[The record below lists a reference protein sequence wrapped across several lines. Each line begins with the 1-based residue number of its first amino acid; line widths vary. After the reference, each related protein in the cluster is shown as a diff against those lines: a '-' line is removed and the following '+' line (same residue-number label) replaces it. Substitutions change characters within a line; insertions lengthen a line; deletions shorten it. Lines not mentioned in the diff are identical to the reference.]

1 MKSKKEKKKQEKLRK
16 ERKMEIIAKIFREM
30 RDDIFPRRPKY
41 ICSKRYKVKEITS
54 VEKTS
59 FEEIRSEEFAIV
71 EKDENMPMMEEQVG
85 EASERENKIEE
96 EWLEEDEKDDEAK
109 VKGDEIILKKIVLK
123 KSVKTSKEQVFPID
137 TCFYATPSV
146 VIFEVFSFHLNFFSF

>member
-1 MKSKKEKKKQEKLRK
+1 MKSKKEKKKQEKLRE

-30 RDDIFPRRPKY
+30 RDDIFPRIPKY
-41 ICSKRYKVKEITS
+41 ICSKSYKVKEITS

-71 EKDENMPMMEEQVG
+71 KKDENISVMKEQVG
-85 EASERENKIEE
+85 EASENKIEKE
-96 EWLEEDEKDDEAK
+96 SLEEDEKDDEAK

-123 KSVKTSKEQVFPID
+123 QSVKTSKEQVFPID

-146 VIFEVFSFHLNFFSF
+146 VIFEVFSFNLYFFSF